1 MKPRAPPGDDSAQR
15 QRGRDG
21 GRYNPRHMRTL
32 IKIAL
37 GIAVVTITVAIVA
50 QAQPK
55 PEERA
60 GADRFE
66 VRITDEMVRH
76 SRIRD
81 VLYFV
86 GNAWGAVM
94 MLLLLFTSAS
104 RRIRDA
110 GLRVTKNPFLAAMIA
125 IALFICALAIL
136 DFPLAYYS
144 GFHVPHQFD
153 LTDQT
158 FGSWIVDML
167 KGLAV
172 NLAILMPLG
181 ALALLA
187 MRRVKRWWLALW
199 LGSIPVILTAVI
211 LQPIVLDPIFNKF
224 EPLRDEVLRQK
235 LLDLASRAGIEGGRV
250 YEVDKSKQT
259 KTMNAYVNG
268 IGPTAR
274 IVMWDTLL
282 AKLNHDEV
290 LAVMGHEMGHYV
302 MKHIWKG
309 LAFSLAMSLFVFF
322 TGQKIIDRGLR
333 RFGFTSAGDPAA
345 LPWVLLVFGAI
356 GFLLTPVG
364 AAYSRSNER
373 QADEFSLELTRLNE
387 PMATAFRKMAEDSKR
402 DPSPHPFIE
411 YWRYTHPPIAKRIP
425 FALSYRPWERSG
437 RGE

>member
-1 MKPRAPPGDDSAQR
+1 
-15 QRGRDG
+15 
-21 GRYNPRHMRTL
+21 MRTL
-32 IKIAL
+32 LTIAL
-37 GIAVVTITVAIVA
+37 GIAVVTVAVAVVA
-50 QAQPK
+50 QQQAK
-55 PEERA
+55 PEERM
-60 GADRFE
+60 GDERFE
-66 VRITDEMVRH
+66 VKITDEMVRH

-86 GNAWGAVM
+86 ANGWGAGM
-94 MLLLLFTSAS
+94 MLLLLFTPAS
-104 RRIRDA
+104 RKMRDA
-110 GLRVTKNPFLAAMIA
+110 ALRVTKQPFLAAMIA
-125 IALFICALAIL
+125 IALFIVALAIL

-144 GFHVPHQFD
+144 GFHVPRQFD
-153 LTDQT
+153 LSEQT
-158 FGSWIVDML
+158 FGSWMNDML

-224 EPLRDEVLRQK
+224 EPLAGQVLRQK

-250 YEVDKSKQT
+250 YEVNKSKQT

-302 MKHIWKG
+302 MKHVWKG
-309 LAFSLAMSLFVFF
+309 LAFSLALSLFVFF
-322 TGQKIIDRGLR
+322 AGQKIIERGLP
-333 RFGFTSAGDPAA
+333 RFGFPTAGDPAA

-364 AAYSRSNER
+364 AAYSRYGEH
-373 QADEFSLELTRLNE
+373 QADKFSLELTHLNE

-402 DPSPHPFIE
+402 NPSPHPFIK
-411 YWRYTHPPIAKRIP
+411 YWRYTHPPIAERIP
-425 FALSYRPWERSG
+425 FALSYRPWKV
-437 RGE
+437 

>member
-1 MKPRAPPGDDSAQR
+1 
-15 QRGRDG
+15 
-21 GRYNPRHMRTL
+21 MRTFL
-32 IKIAL
+32 KVAL
-37 GIAVVTITVAIVA
+37 GIAVVAVAVVVVA
-50 QAQPK
+50 QQQQPK
-55 PEERA
+55 PDERT
-60 GADRFE
+60 GNERFE
-66 VRITDEMVRH
+66 VKITDEMVRH

-86 GNAWGAVM
+86 ANGWGAGM
-94 MLLLLFTSAS
+94 MLLLLFMPAS
-104 RRIRDA
+104 RTMRDA
-110 GLRVTKNPFLAAMIA
+110 ALRVTKQPFLAAMIA
-125 IALFICALAIL
+125 IALFIVALAIL

-144 GFHVPHQFD
+144 GFHVPRQFD
-153 LTDQT
+153 LSEQT
-158 FGSWIVDML
+158 FGSWMNDML

-224 EPLRDEVLRQK
+224 EPLADQVLRQK

-250 YEVDKSKQT
+250 YEVNKSKQT

-302 MKHIWKG
+302 MKDVWKG
-309 LAFSLAMSLFVFF
+309 LAFSLALSLFVFF
-322 TGQKIIDRGLR
+322 AGQKIIERGLP
-333 RFGFTSAGDPAA
+333 RFGLVTAGDPAA
-345 LPWVLLVFGAI
+345 LPWVLLVFGAL

-364 AAYSRSNER
+364 AAYSRYGEH
-373 QADEFSLELTRLNE
+373 QADKFSLELTHLNE

-402 DPSPHPFIE
+402 DPSPHPFIK
-411 YWRYTHPPIAKRIP
+411 YWRYTHPPIAERIP
-425 FALSYRPWERSG
+425 FALSYRPDV
-437 RGE
+437 